1 MVEADFM
8 KVLKVLAA
16 LGCLWLLFV
25 GWIFW
30 QMHKP
35 PARFAATMAKMPIPA
50 MMLFPFETLWTRAR
64 AGSVVVG
71 DPAPDFRLPTLDKK
85 AEATLA
91 SLRGSE
97 PGVPGFRS
105 YHGPPFR

>member
-1 MVEADFM
+1 MVKAAIM
-8 KVLKVLAA
+8 KILKILAA

-30 QMHKP
+30 RMHQP
-35 PARFAATMAKMPIPA
+35 PAQFAATMAKMPMPA
-50 MMLFPFETLWTRAR
+50 MMAFPFETLWTRAR

-85 AEATLA
+85 SEVTLA
-91 SLRGSE
+91 SLRGSK
-97 PGVPGFRS
+97 PVVLVFGS
-105 YHGPPFR
+105 YT

>member
-1 MVEADFM
+1 M

-16 LGCLWLLFV
+16 LGCLWLLYV
-25 GWIFW
+25 GWIFR
-30 QMHKP
+30 QMHRP
-35 PARFAATMAKMPIPA
+35 PAQFAATMAKMPGPA

-85 AEATLA
+85 AEVTLA
-91 SLRGSE
+91 SLRGSK
-97 PGVPGFRS
+97 PVVLVFGS
-105 YHGPPFR
+105 YT

>member
-1 MVEADFM
+1 MVEAAFM
-8 KVLKVLAA
+8 KILKVLAA

-25 GWIFW
+25 GCIFW
-30 QMHKP
+30 QMHQP
-35 PARFAATMAKMPIPA
+35 PAKFASTMSKMPGPA

-85 AEATLA
+85 SEVTLA
-91 SLRGSE
+91 SLRGSK
-97 PGVPGFRS
+97 PVVLVFGS
-105 YHGPPFR
+105 YT